1 MRMFL
6 AMVCSPFGKWKS
18 AVIKI
23 GVAAG
28 VTGTEAFFLLA
39 VCVSAPALLFLLA
52 ALIPTAQGSGG

>member
-28 VTGTEAFFLLA
+28 VPGMDAFFLLA
-39 VCVSAPALLFLLA
+39 VAVSAPAVLFLPE
-52 ALIPTAQGSGG
+52 ALIQTAQTFRE